1 MHPQP
6 CDAPRRRWKN
16 ATDDEIS
23 TAEYA
28 DWFNHRRIHGEIDNM
43 PPAEYE
49 ALYWATRAQSEPHHP
64 SRDRC
69 QLNES
74 PQTRGD

>member
-1 MHPQP
+1 M
-6 CDAPRRRWKN
+6 R
-16 ATDDEIS
+16 

-49 ALYWATRAQSEPHHP
+49 ALYWATRALSEHNQNHTTPAGTGA
-64 SRDRC
+64 
-69 QLNES
+69 N
-74 PQTRGD
+74 